1 MLKGMA
7 RIVRWFLLTSVVLL
21 VGLFVYQTIA
31 VRGTFSRS
39 LPASEAP
46 GTAVMVGAK
55 GHQTAGR
62 MFVVGAVDSASPLVV
77 LLHGDAPFRNPGY
90 QYVTAKNV
98 AKAAPGTRVVA
109 LLRPGYADPF
119 GARSDG
125 DRGYASGDNYT
136 PDDVDQVAQAVWQMK
151 KQYGVKT
158 VVLAG
163 HSGGAA
169 MTGNVA
175 ALYPGLVQQA
185 VLVACPC
192 DLASFREHMWH
203 TQHSPLW
210 LLPVKSLSPI
220 ETLEK
225 MKPGA
230 TITAISGA
238 SDPIAPPQDVVR
250 YVAKATGEGV
260 AASIL
265 LLPGEGH
272 EIFDEEP
279 VIGAIVQAVKALE
292 TPTSEGVK

>member
-1 MLKGMA
+1 MV
-7 RIVRWFLLTSVVLL
+7 RIVRWFLLMLVVLL
-21 VGLFVYQTIA
+21 VGFFVYQTIA
-31 VRGTFSRS
+31 VRGAFSRN
-39 LPASEAP
+39 LPASDAP
-46 GTAVMVGAK
+46 GTAVVVGTK
-55 GHQTAGR
+55 GHQSIGR
-62 MFVVGAVDSASPLVV
+62 MFVVGAVDPTSPLVV
-77 LLHGDAPFRNPGY
+77 LLHGDAPFRNPRY
-90 QYVTAKNV
+90 QNFTAADV
-98 AKAAPGTRVVA
+98 AKAVPGTRVVA

-119 GARSDG
+119 GERSDG

-136 PDDVDQVAQAVWQMK
+136 PEDVDQVASAVWQLK
-151 KQYGVKT
+151 KQYGATT

-169 MTGNVA
+169 MTANVT

-192 DLASFREHMWH
+192 DLPSFREHMWQ

-210 LLPVKSLSPI
+210 LLPVKSLSPM

-250 YVAKATGEGV
+250 YVAKATGEGI
-260 AASIL
+260 AASVL
-265 LLPGEGH
+265 LLPGKDH
-272 EIFDEEP
+272 EIFEEP
-279 VIGAIVQAVKALE
+279 SVIGAIVQAVKSAE
-292 TPTSEGVK
+292 AK